1 MAQVFLGQRSD
12 GQVAAVKVL
21 LPHFAQNEEI
31 VQRFLREMSAGAALR
46 GDHVVEII
54 EFGEV
59 NGRHFLATEFMDAG
73 SLRDLV
79 VRSGGRLPPPVA
91 EAIVV
96 MLLRALAVAHA
107 SGVIHRDV
115 KPANVL
121 LSSNGTA
128 KLSDFGIA
136 RALDLP
142 GLTRT
147 GLLMGTPSYMSP
159 EQAAGQPL
167 DGRTDLFAAG
177 IVLYELLCGFN
188 PFFGPTDAAS
198 LMKVIDGDVPLP
210 FEIDPTLPPH
220 LEPLLARLLEHDP
233 GRRYAT
239 AEDALADF
247 KRLSPEPLDA
257 PGKIVRE
264 ALQDPAGT
272 ARLWRR
278 TQAQIHLDRA
288 NLLLR
293 ADGPPR
299 PQALLALY
307 RAHLLDPQ
315 DTGARDRLRQLLG
328 GREPFAPSHNPK
340 IAELEAALTAKPRQH
355 ALWMQLAALCRTEA
369 QLLKAIGAYK
379 RALRLRPDDGFA
391 AGQLRAL
398 IGEEAD
404 LTLTSGHLTLKTM
417 PPRPPSAFQE
427 QRAASGPAT
436 LGHAAPL
443 LAPVPIR
450 SPLRTLAPRMAGAAV
465 AAAALF
471 FGVRALSGFIDR
483 SIEETDRGA
492 GAFTRALEPG
502 AAANQPPPSVEQHR
516 ERLTRQ
522 ARTDFR
528 RASDLARGGAS
539 DEAQRALQAFL
550 DDHPNVPER
559 ADALLLLG
567 DSFLR
572 ADRPLSAAQTLR
584 QFIDEWPSEPRV
596 PEARWMLARALEASG
611 DEAAARDELDAL
623 VESHPASPVV
633 TRAMLRAGELHERL
647 GDPATARARYEL
659 VRARTGPADAAHV
672 DAVTALE
679 RVEDV
684 F

>member
-1 MAQVFLGQRSD
+1 MAQVFLGQHAD
-12 GQVAAVKVL
+12 GRLVAVKVL
-21 LPHFAQNEEI
+21 LPQFAQDEQI
-31 VQRFLREMSAGAALR
+31 VRRFLLEMRAGSALR

-59 NGRHFLATEFMDAG
+59 NGRHYLATEFMDAG
-73 SLRDLV
+73 SLRDLI

-96 MLLRALAVAHA
+96 MLLRALSVAHA
-107 SGVIHRDV
+107 GGVIHRDV

-121 LSSNGTA
+121 LSSDGTA
-128 KLSDFGIA
+128 KLADFGIA

-188 PFFGPTDAAS
+188 PFSGPTDTAS
-198 LMKVIDGDVPLP
+198 LMKVLDGDVPLP

-220 LEPLLARLLEHDP
+220 LELLLARLLERDP
-233 GRRYAT
+233 SRRYAT
-239 AEDALADF
+239 AAEALADF
-247 KRLSPEPLDA
+247 ERLSPETLDD
-257 PGKIVRE
+257 PRKTVRE
-264 ALQDPAGT
+264 ALLDPAAT
-272 ARLWRR
+272 AQHWRL
-278 TQAQIHLDRA
+278 TQAQIHRDRA
-288 NLLLR
+288 NLMLR
-293 ADGPPR
+293 DDGPPR

-307 RAHLLDPQ
+307 RAHLLDPK
-315 DTGARDRLRQLLG
+315 DTGAGERLRQLLG
-328 GREPFAPSHNPK
+328 GREPFAPSFNPK
-340 IAELEAALTAKPRQH
+340 VAELEAALAAKPRQH
-355 ALWMQLAALCRTEA
+355 ALWMQLAALCRTEV
-369 QLLKAIGAYK
+369 QLLKSIGAYK

-391 AGQLRAL
+391 AGQLRTL
-398 IGEEAD
+398 IGDEAD
-404 LTLTSGHLTLKTM
+404 LALTSGHLTLKTM
-417 PPRPPSAFQE
+417 PPRPPSPAAQ
-427 QRAASGPAT
+427 QRAASGPVT

-450 SPLRTLAPRMAGAAV
+450 SPIRKLAPLLAGAAV
-465 AAAALF
+465 AAAALI

-492 GAFTRALEPG
+492 SSFTRALEPG
-502 AAANQPPPSVEQHR
+502 AGADQPVPSVDQQR
-516 ERLTRQ
+516 ERLARQ
-522 ARTDFR
+522 VRTDFR
-528 RASDLARGGAS
+528 RASELARVGPT

-550 DDHPNVPER
+550 DDHPKAPER
-559 ADALLLLG
+559 ADVLLLLG
-567 DSFLR
+567 DLLLR
-572 ADRPLSAAQTLR
+572 TDRPASAAQTFR
-584 QFIDEWPSEPRV
+584 QFIDGWPSEPRV

-672 DAVTALE
+672 DAVTAIE